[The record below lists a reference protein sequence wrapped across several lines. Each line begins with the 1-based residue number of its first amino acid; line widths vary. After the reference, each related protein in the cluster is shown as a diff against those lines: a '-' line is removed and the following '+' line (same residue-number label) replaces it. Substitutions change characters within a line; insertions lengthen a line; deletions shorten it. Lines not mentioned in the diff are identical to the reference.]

1 MTTPDVKPEAVT
13 NNNLEQLINA
23 GTGLTL
29 FVWED
34 SELWPVRYVSDN
46 VAAVFGFSKEEFIN
60 REVHYKFLIHEDDT
74 ARVNDEVE
82 LLKSGKTG
90 YRLTH
95 RDYRVRHKNGHY
107 VWVTDTTV
115 VKYDEKSG
123 VNLLFGYLID
133 ITERKELELKLE
145 TERNRLSLLLDA
157 TRLGTWEWNPQNDKT
172 IFNDRWAKMFG
183 YEPGELDDNVETWS
197 SRLHPDDYDKAWQAI
212 KDHLDGV
219 TPFYES
225 EHRILHRSGRWV
237 YVLDRGRII
246 ERDAQGRATRYAGT
260 VTDVTEQ
267 KQAELDARR
276 AAHAKNVFLANMS
289 HEIRTPLH
297 GILGL
302 ASVLENTD
310 VSDYQKRLLRTIK
323 NSGDYLL
330 NTLNDLLDLTRA
342 EEGQL
347 KIKLGTHSIVHIL
360 EHIHSLFEQ
369 RAEEKGLAFEFD
381 IADDLPR
388 QVIMDHSRVI
398 QVVSNLVS
406 NAIKFTQHGKIQVKA
421 RWLAENERKGELE
434 ISVTDSGAG
443 IRDTQRIWQLFEQ
456 EDDGLTRSQQG
467 SGLGLAIVRNLVQLL
482 SGTIQVDS
490 EMGEGSCFTVCLPMT
505 VHTGNA
511 PSDEELSELP
521 LPELGQHRVLVVD
534 DNSINQMIVTEML
547 LSLGQQVE
555 SVTSGQKALEAL
567 HQSLFDA
574 VFMDLHMPGMDGM
587 ETTKQIRQD
596 SAIKQPYIIALT
608 ANAFPETRTQAL
620 RSGMDDYV
628 TKPFVK
634 EDLARVLNRINVKT
648 QRKKHGI

>member
-1 MTTPDVKPEAVT
+1 MSTPEPVT
-13 NNNLEQLINA
+13 NQNLEQLINA
-23 GTGLTL
+23 GTGLTV

-34 SELWPVRYVSDN
+34 TELWPVRYVSNN
-46 VAAVFGFSKEEFIN
+46 VAAVFGYSKEEFLQ
-60 REVHYKFLIHEDDT
+60 RHVQFKHLVHEDDV

-82 LLKSGKTG
+82 LLKSGKTD

-95 RDYRVRHKNGHY
+95 QDYRVLHKNGHY

-115 VKYDEKSG
+115 VKRDQDKG

-133 ITERKELELKLE
+133 ITERKELELTLE

-157 TRLGTWEWNPQNDKT
+157 TRLGTWEWNPQTNT
-172 IFNDRWAKMFG
+172 TQFNERWAKMFG
-183 YEPGELDDNVETWS
+183 YSADELEHQIETWS
-197 SRLHPDDYDKAWQAI
+197 SRLHPDDYDRVWRAI
-212 KDHLDGV
+212 KDHLDGI

-246 ERDAQGRATRYAGT
+246 ERDSYGRATRYAGT

-267 KQAELDARR
+267 KQAEINARR
-276 AAHAKNVFLANMS
+276 AARAKNVFLANMS

-302 ASVLENTD
+302 ASVLENTPL
-310 VSDYQKRLLRTIK
+310 SSYQQRLLTTIK

-347 KIKLGTHSIVHIL
+347 KIKLGTHSIAQILNHIV
-360 EHIHSLFEQ
+360 SLFEQ
-369 RAEEKGLAFEFD
+369 RVVEKGLRFELD
-381 IADDLPR
+381 ISDDLPK
-388 QVIMDHSRVI
+388 QTIMDHGRVI
-398 QVVSNLVS
+398 QIISNLVS
-406 NAIKFTQHGKIQVKA
+406 NSIKFTEQGSIRIRA
-421 RWLAENERKGELE
+421 RWLAENERRGELE
-434 ISVTDSGAG
+434 VSVIDTGAG

-456 EDDGLTRSQQG
+456 EDDGLARSQQG

-490 EMGEGSCFTVCLPMT
+490 EPGEGSCFTVCLPMSIHLGGAVSEQQKLT
-505 VHTGNA
+505 PTL
-511 PSDEELSELP
+511 PSID
-521 LPELGQHRVLVVD
+521 QYRVLVVD
-534 DNSINQMIVTEML
+534 DNTINQMIVTEML
-547 LSLGQQVE
+547 LSLGQTVDA
-555 SVTSGQKALEAL
+555 VASGAAALEKL
-567 HQSLFDA
+567 QQQTYDA
-574 VFMDLHMPGMDGM
+574 IFMDLHMPVMDGM
-587 ETTKQIRQD
+587 ETSRNIRKMPQ
-596 SAIKQPYIIALT
+596 IKQPHIFALT

-620 RSGMDDYV
+620 HSGMDDYV

-634 EDLARVLNRINVKT
+634 EDLARVLTRIRRIKHRNS
-648 QRKKHGI
+648 HGI